1 MKRQEIEKVNTEER
15 IDSDANP
22 LTSFGRESDYT
33 EELIKG
39 ICGKNDSELKT
50 PKESNLQSRHSEIA
64 HSKQEKVTSRNQRS
78 SRKKRNGIR

>member
-1 MKRQEIEKVNTEER
+1 MKREETDKLNREKR
-15 IDSDANP
+15 IDPDANP
-22 LTSFGRESDYT
+22 LTSFGRDDDFT

-39 ICGKNDSELKT
+39 ICQKT
-50 PKESNLQSRHSEIA
+50 EVESPTSTKSIIHSRHSEIA

>member
-1 MKRQEIEKVNTEER
+1 MKREETDKLNRDKR
-15 IDSDANP
+15 IDPDANP
-22 LTSFGRESDYT
+22 LTSFGRDDDFT

-39 ICGKNDSELKT
+39 ICEKNDSELKT
-50 PKESNLQSRHSEIA
+50 PKENILHSRHSEIA